1 MSLKACLTPLAVP
14 ASGGSELSERKLLS
28 TRGLQSGVKC
38 HRHRAQSTQRH
49 RFPWVSPELRV
60 QPPLNPHGVWPH
72 GGHTES
78 AALSETPSWGKRM
91 RHTSLPSQPKHPLL
105 RRSRPS
111 RSLRHSSASC
121 FLPAGSCTTWIT
133 TRRAQQHEGSAVA
146 TPGTDRKIRLKPP
159 LPHVSGDSLHAHRAP
174 PPRPLD
180 AQDWAVG
187 PTLG

>member
-1 MSLKACLTPLAVP
+1 MNPKQHKSCLHQNLGSLLSVEHMALLTLSLFFFLEFLTCLPISSSLMSLKACLTPLGVP

-91 RHTSLPSQPKHPLL
+91 N
-105 RRSRPS
+105 
-111 RSLRHSSASC
+111 
-121 FLPAGSCTTWIT
+121 F
-133 TRRAQQHEGSAVA
+133 
-146 TPGTDRKIRLKPP
+146 
-159 LPHVSGDSLHAHRAP
+159 
-174 PPRPLD
+174 
-180 AQDWAVG
+180 
-187 PTLG
+187 